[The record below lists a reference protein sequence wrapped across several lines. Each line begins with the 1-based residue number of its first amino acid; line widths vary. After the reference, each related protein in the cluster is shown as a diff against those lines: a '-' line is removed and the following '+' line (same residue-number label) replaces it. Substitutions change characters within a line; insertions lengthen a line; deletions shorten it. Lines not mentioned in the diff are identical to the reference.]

1 MYFSVKLNIFKN
13 NWSKYGREKRWKFF
27 LIFSLAL
34 LFALGEYRFFYKIFI
49 YLREEVEVLSKHLTV
64 QLINILNLTFLSML
78 FFSNLT
84 NAIYYYFVS
93 DDLELLIPF
102 PIKTERLI
110 VYRYAENTFAS
121 SWMVLVATIPFF
133 IAIFHSFNLNPLFII
148 GLIILYIPYFFLLSA
163 LGSLVTLLIVNF
175 FPAKRAYQI
184 LWSISALFIATI
196 FVVIRLIRPER
207 LFKKT
212 TESEFMSF
220 LKSLEAPDYP
230 YLPSTWLTK
239 AQSNLIFDKN
249 HSGYFLYFSLLT
261 LFALFCFFL
270 FFTITRKIYTKCYTR
285 SRTSFRKK
293 TKKAYVLN
301 HFLNKLPISAIFR
314 QFLLKDIRDIVRDT
328 GQWSQMLLLVGL
340 VFVYLFSIKSLPIE
354 RAITVNMVAFL
365 NTGILG
371 FIMAALINRF
381 VFPAFSVEGRVMWVI
396 KSFPLQINQIFL
408 SKTVLYF
415 TPLFFF
421 GILLSFLSNFLLK
434 VDTFIYVFTFLNVLV
449 ITFVL
454 VILALSIGLLYP
466 KFKFSNVT
474 EISFSFG
481 GIIYM
486 LTSMIY
492 IGLGLVLQARPV
504 YVYLRSKLFY
514 QAQTYEYFFL
524 FFAIFVFIS
533 IIVCSYCYKKAIKNY
548 DIWE

>member
-1 MYFSVKLNIFKN
+1 MYLKLKLSIFKN
-13 NWSKYGREKRWKFF
+13 GWLKFGKENRLKIF
-27 LIFSLAL
+27 LILFLAV

-93 DDLELLIPF
+93 DDLELLIPL
-102 PIKTERLI
+102 PIKTEKLI
-110 VYRYAENTFAS
+110 LYRYLENTFAS
-121 SWMVLVATIPFF
+121 SWMVLAATIPFF
-133 IAIFHSFNLNPLFII
+133 VAILHSFELKWHFII
-148 GLIILYIPYFFLLSA
+148 SSVCLYLPYFFLLSA

-196 FVVIRLIRPER
+196 FVIIRLIRPER

-212 TESEFMSF
+212 TETEFMNF

-239 AQSNLIFDKN
+239 AQSSLIFAKEKGEY
-249 HSGYFLYFSLLT
+249 SFYLLLLT
-261 LFALFCFFL
+261 IAAAICFFI
-270 FFTITRKIYTKCYTR
+270 FFGVTRKIYKKCYTR
-285 SRTSFRKK
+285 AKTSFKRKGSRSSLLDK
-293 TKKAYVLN
+293 IFY
-301 HFLNKLPISAIFR
+301 KLPVSPVTREF
-314 QFLLKDIRDIVRDT
+314 FLKDAKDIVRDT

-354 RAITVNMVAFL
+354 KAITVNMVAFF
-365 NTGILG
+365 NTGILS

-381 VFPAFSVEGRVMWVI
+381 VFPSFSVEGKVMWVM
-396 KSFPLQINQIFL
+396 KSFPVNIKQIFF
-408 SKTVLYF
+408 SKLILYF
-415 TPLFFF
+415 FPLFIF
-421 GILLSFLSNFLLK
+421 GTLLSFFSNMLLN
-434 VDTFIYVFTFLNVLV
+434 VDFFIYIFTLLNVLT
-449 ITFVL
+449 ITLVL
-454 VILALSIGLLYP
+454 IILALSIGLLYP

-474 EISFSFG
+474 EISFSYG

-486 LTSMIY
+486 LVSMLY
-492 IGLGLVLQARPV
+492 IGFGLILQARPV
-504 YVYLRSKLFY
+504 YVYLRNKIFY
-514 QAQTYEYFFL
+514 QAQSYGYFFL
-524 FFAIFVFIS
+524 FFFVFFIIS
-533 IIVCSYCYKKAIKNY
+533 VIISLYCYNKGVKNY
-548 DIWE
+548 QHWE